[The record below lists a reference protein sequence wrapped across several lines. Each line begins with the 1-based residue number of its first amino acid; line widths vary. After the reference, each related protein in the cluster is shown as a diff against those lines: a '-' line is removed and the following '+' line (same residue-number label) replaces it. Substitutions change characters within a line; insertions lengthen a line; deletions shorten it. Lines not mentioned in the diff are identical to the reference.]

1 MFIFYC
7 YKLNFFNLI
16 LYINLNLW
24 KKIFLINYVWNIL
37 VSDYDDDRDDD
48 YYLFENESEGD
59 GDLLVELGIFFD
71 YNFML
76 YFLI

>member
-1 MFIFYC
+1 MDI
-7 YKLNFFNLI
+7 KVLEII
-16 LYINLNLW
+16 LE
-24 KKIFLINYVWNIL
+24 IL
-37 VSDYDDDRDDD
+37 EYLFDDDCDEIVEISDYDDDRDDD

-59 GDLLVELGIFFD
+59 GDLLVELGIFYD

>member
-1 MFIFYC
+1 MDIKFLEI
-7 YKLNFFNLI
+7 I
-16 LYINLNLW
+16 LE
-24 KKIFLINYVWNIL
+24 IL
-37 VSDYDDDRDDD
+37 EYSFDDDCDEIVEISDYDDDRDDD

>member
-1 MFIFYC
+1 MDI
-7 YKLNFFNLI
+7 KVLEII
-16 LYINLNLW
+16 LE
-24 KKIFLINYVWNIL
+24 IL
-37 VSDYDDDRDDD
+37 EYLFDDDCDEIVEISDYDDDRDDD

>member
-1 MFIFYC
+1 MDI
-7 YKLNFFNLI
+7 KVLEII
-16 LYINLNLW
+16 LE
-24 KKIFLINYVWNIL
+24 IL
-37 VSDYDDDRDDD
+37 EYSFDDDCDEIVEISDYDDDRDDD

-59 GDLLVELGIFFD
+59 GDLLVELGIFYD

>member
-1 MFIFYC
+1 MDIKFLEI
-7 YKLNFFNLI
+7 I
-16 LYINLNLW
+16 LE
-24 KKIFLINYVWNIL
+24 IL
-37 VSDYDDDRDDD
+37 ELLFDDDCDEIVEISDYDDDRDDD

>member
-1 MFIFYC
+1 MDIKFLEI
-7 YKLNFFNLI
+7 I
-16 LYINLNLW
+16 LE
-24 KKIFLINYVWNIL
+24 IL
-37 VSDYDDDRDDD
+37 EYLFDDDCDEIVEISDYDDDRDDD

>member
-1 MFIFYC
+1 MDI
-7 YKLNFFNLI
+7 KVLEII
-16 LYINLNLW
+16 LE
-24 KKIFLINYVWNIL
+24 IL
-37 VSDYDDDRDDD
+37 EYSFDDDCDEIVEISDYDDDRDDD

>member
-1 MFIFYC
+1 MDI
-7 YKLNFFNLI
+7 KVLEII
-16 LYINLNLW
+16 LE
-24 KKIFLINYVWNIL
+24 IL
-37 VSDYDDDRDDD
+37 EYLFDDDCDEIVEISDYDDDRDYD

-59 GDLLVELGIFFD
+59 GDLLVELGIFYD

>member
-1 MFIFYC
+1 MDI
-7 YKLNFFNLI
+7 KVLEII
-16 LYINLNLW
+16 LE
-24 KKIFLINYVWNIL
+24 IL
-37 VSDYDDDRDDD
+37 EYLFDDDCDEKVEISDYDDDRDDD

-59 GDLLVELGIFFD
+59 GDLLVELGIFYD